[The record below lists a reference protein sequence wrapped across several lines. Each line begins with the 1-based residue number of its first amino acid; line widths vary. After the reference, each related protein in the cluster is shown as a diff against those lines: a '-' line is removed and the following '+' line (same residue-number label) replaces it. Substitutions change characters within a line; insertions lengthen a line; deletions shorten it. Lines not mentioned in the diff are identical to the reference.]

1 MKITQESNYAI
12 KIVLYL
18 SKLDKGEIANAREI
32 SEAEKMSMKFALKIL
47 RRLCKVKL
55 VESFRGIKGGYKL
68 KKSANDISLRNVI
81 EVIQGDLFINTSLKN
96 VSSAKKVEADP
107 VNSLLYSIQE
117 DVKKK
122 LSDTSFKD
130 LKDAAAQ

>member
-1 MKITQESNYAI
+1 MKITQESDYAI

-130 LKDAAAQ
+130 LKNAAAQ